1 MAIPNKFTSRMRALA
16 GSVNDYG
23 DPFAPQNILKSHSP
37 GFNWLFGRNHGMPK
51 GFGMMLWG
59 IEKSGKSLITNDF
72 IAHLHQTDKDAVVIK
87 YNPELREKAQLT
99 PADMLR
105 WGIDRERLFAYNT
118 NRPDEIFD
126 SLVNDVAPLVADGLK
141 VKLVVID
148 PVTGIRGRRELDQET
163 VMQHQ
168 IGDRAATIKL
178 GLDRI
183 RDFLRNNDIGYILTT
198 HATPEMDRVEQMR
211 GNMEKSTAS
220 NGVRHFAEYF
230 INVARIKGKKGQQN
244 LLEQELEDETR
255 KGMDDDALD
264 TGHRI
269 RAWMQANSF
278 GEANRVSEFTFDYQK
293 GIINTNEEV
302 FRLGVNWG
310 IIAKVNNTTYQIG
323 DKRFVGKP
331 ATLKAL
337 GESPDLQ
344 QQVVAGLIS
353 MEHGGTAPKTKDD
366 EATFKAFHAG
376 AVVDT
381 DEAEAAK

>member
-1 MAIPNKFTSRMRALA
+1 
-16 GSVNDYG
+16 
-23 DPFAPQNILKSHSP
+23 
-37 GFNWLFGRNHGMPK
+37 
-51 GFGMMLWG
+51 
-59 IEKSGKSLITNDF
+59 
-72 IAHLHQTDKDAVVIK
+72 
-87 YNPELREKAQLT
+87 
-99 PADMLR
+99 
-105 WGIDRERLFAYNT
+105 
-118 NRPDEIFD
+118 
-126 SLVNDVAPLVADGLK
+126 VAPMVKDGLK
-141 VKLVVID
+141 VGMVVID
-148 PVTGIRGRRELDQET
+148 PVTGIRGRRELEQET

-183 RDFLRNNDIGYILTT
+183 RDFLRSNDIGYILTT

-244 LLEQELEDETR
+244 LLEQELEDESR

-278 GEANRVSEFTFDYQK
+278 GESNRVSEFTFDYQK

-302 FRLGVNWG
+302 FRLGLNWG
-310 IIAKVNNTTYQIG
+310 VIQKVNNTTYQVG

-337 GESPDLQ
+337 GEAPELQ
-344 QQVVAGLIS
+344 NYVIAQLIA
-353 MEHGGTAPKTKDD
+353 MEHGGTAPKTKD
-366 EATFKAFHAG
+366 EESTFKAFQAG
-376 AVVDT
+376 AAE
-381 DEAEAAK
+381 DEAAGPAA